1 MKREIL
7 YTLLFIILVTAGAAA
22 FVYNRN
28 YEKPIPPLKQRQGPI
43 STSSEW
49 LNTKAAI
56 EGLQYKIRR
65 DNNDTQSKLLLALA
79 YMQEARVTGEHPYY
93 YPAALDLVDEVLD
106 RKNAAQEVRFE
117 ATVAKAMIQLSL
129 HKFEDAL
136 KTGNQA
142 KVLNPKRASVYGVL
156 CDANLELGNY
166 EEAIKMAD
174 KMVAIRPDLMS
185 YARVSYL
192 REIHGNLDGA
202 IQAMELAARS
212 GYPGLEQTAWTM
224 YTLGGLYEK
233 KGNLALAKL
242 TYEQILRERPS
253 YAFAIGGLARL
264 EAKKGDT
271 KEAIKLYSQAANI
284 IPEFT
289 FQQELARLYKKT
301 GDIKKAKSI
310 TEELFEGFE
319 EDQEAGHDMNLELA
333 RAYIDLEQNYDE
345 ALTYAVKEYNKRP
358 ANIDVNKTLATIYY
372 HKGDYKKAQR
382 YLRKAIVTKSQDPSL
397 VCLNGLISYRL
408 GNKIPGEKL
417 VQQSLTMNPFMDD
430 AIASEGK
437 SLISK
442 VYSKL

>member
-7 YTLLFIILVTAGAAA
+7 YTLLFILVLAAGTTA
-22 FVYNRN
+22 FIYNRN

-43 STSSEW
+43 SISSEW

-65 DNNDTQSKLLLALA
+65 DKNDTQSKLLLALA
-79 YMQEARVTGEHPYY
+79 YMQEARITGEHPYY
-93 YPAALDLVDEVLD
+93 YPAALNLVDEVLK
-106 RKNAAQEVRFE
+106 RKNADPEVRFE

-142 KVLNPKRASVYGVL
+142 KALNPKRASVYGVL

-166 EEAIKMAD
+166 EEAIKVAD

-192 REIHGNLDGA
+192 REIHGDLDGA
-202 IQAMELAARS
+202 ITAMELAARS

-233 KGNLALAKL
+233 KGNLELAKL

-264 EAKKGDT
+264 QAKGGNT
-271 KEAIKLYSQAANI
+271 QEAIKLYSEAANI

-301 GDIKKAKSI
+301 GEHGKARQVT
-310 TEELFEGFE
+310 TELIEGFE
-319 EDQEAGHDMNLELA
+319 EDEKAGHVMNMELA
-333 RAYIDLEQNYDE
+333 HAYIDLKQDYDE
-345 ALTYAVKEYNKRP
+345 ALHFALKEYKKRP
-358 ANIDVNKTLATIYY
+358 TNIDVNKTLATIYY
-372 HKGDYKKAQR
+372 YKRDYRRAQGYLKKA
-382 YLRKAIVTKSQDPSL
+382 KATNSKDPAL
-397 VCLNGLISYRL
+397 LCLNGLISYRS
-408 GNKIPGEKL
+408 GNKSAGEKL
-417 VQQSLTMNPFMDD
+417 VQQALTMNPFMDD
-430 AIASEGK
+430 NLASEGR

-442 VYSKL
+442 AYTKL